1 MTPMPAIRLLLVRF
15 LVVVLLGTLAG
26 ACAAGQSGQKAAG
39 APRAR
44 KIVFVAGRPS
54 HGYGTHEH
62 YAGFVLLAGRLREN
76 VPGIRT
82 VVHRNGWPKDPAA
95 FDGADAIVINCDGGG
110 GNVVMKHLDQV
121 DALMKKGVG
130 LACLHYAVIVPKGP
144 PGDRLKN
151 WIGGYF
157 ETNWSVNPFWVG
169 EFKRL
174 PEHPIARGVRPFT
187 IKDEWYYHMR
197 FQPQMKG
204 VAPILTAVPPDDT
217 RRRKDGAY
225 SGNPHVRAR
234 MGMPEH
240 VAWAYERPGGGRG
253 FGFTGL
259 HWHWN
264 LAHDDFRRILLNA
277 IVWVAGAEVPPGGV
291 PSKRP
296 TLDEL
301 QTNLD
306 SPQPKN
312 WRPEPVRKMIE
323 AFNR

>member
-1 MTPMPAIRLLLVRF
+1 MTPMPTIRLPLVRL

-26 ACAAGQSGQKAAG
+26 ACAAGQSDRKAA
-39 APRAR
+39 ATPRAR

-76 VPGIRT
+76 VPGIQT
-82 VVHRNGWPKDPAA
+82 VIHRNGWPKDPAA
-95 FDGADAIVINCDGGG
+95 FDGANAIVINCNGGG
-110 GNVVMKHLDQV
+110 GHVVMKHLDQI

-130 LACLHYAVIVPKGP
+130 LACLHYAVTVPKGP
-144 PGDRLKN
+144 AGQRLLD
-151 WIGGYF
+151 WIGGYY
-157 ETNWSVNPFWVG
+157 ENGWSLNPTWVA
-169 EFKRL
+169 EFKHL
-174 PEHPIARGVRPFT
+174 PDHPIARGVKAFT
-187 IKDEWYYHMR
+187 IKDEWYYQMR
-197 FQPQMKG
+197 FRPAMKG
-204 VAPILTAVPPDDT
+204 VTPILTAVPPDNT
-217 RRRKDGAY
+217 RSR
-225 SGNPHVRAR
+225 NPHARTR

-240 VAWAYERPGGGRG
+240 VAWACERPGGGRG

-264 LAHDDFRRILLNA
+264 LAHDGFRRILLNA

-306 SPQPKN
+306 EPQPKN
-312 WRPEPVRKMIE
+312 WQPEPVRKMIE
-323 AFNR
+323 AFKQ